1 MRFGLL
7 FRPQDPPAAANISR
21 RWQEILRA
29 SELAEEVGFDGL
41 FVPEHHMMPDGY
53 LPAPLVG
60 CAAIAART
68 RRVDVGTTVFLLPFY
83 NPVQVAEQAA
93 MVDVISGGRMILGVG
108 IGNFEPEFALYGLDK
123 RKQGSRFEEGID
135 LVQRAW
141 AGEDLDHRGRHFTAK
156 GRISPLP
163 SNPRL
168 WIGAMSEVGVR
179 RAARFG
185 CPWPTDPL
193 HNLDV
198 MRHWTECYRAAG
210 EEFGTSDKLS
220 VALLRDG
227 WVADDLDAVERD
239 WWPSIRAEHWFYFS
253 QVPRWVADREPL
265 LQGVSGEED
274 FHFQNHHQDRLVVGS
289 PAECLATI
297 RRFEA
302 ELANDY
308 LIMSFRVA
316 AGPSH
321 EKELECIERFG
332 REVIAAYRAQPAAA
346 ARA

>member
-1 MRFGLL
+1 VKFGLL
-7 FRPQDPPAAANISR
+7 HRPQDPPAAEHIAR
-21 RWQEILRA
+21 RWQETLRA

-53 LPAPLVG
+53 NPAPLVT

-68 RRVDVGTTVFLLPFY
+68 TRVDVGTTVFLLPFY
-83 NPVQVAEQAA
+83 NPIQVAEQAA
-93 MVDVISGGRMILGVG
+93 MVDVISGGRMILGCG
-108 IGNFEPEFALYGLDK
+108 IGNFEPEFALYGLEK
-123 RKQGSRFEEGID
+123 KQQGSRFEEALD

-141 AGEDLDHRGRHFTAK
+141 AGEDIDHQGRHFSAK

-163 SNPRL
+163 TNARL

-193 HNLDV
+193 HNVAV
-198 MRHWTECYRAAG
+198 MQEWAGLYRAAG
-210 EEFGTSDKLS
+210 EEFGTSDKLQ

-239 WWPSIRAEHWFYFS
+239 WWPQIRFEHWFYFS
-253 QVPRWVADREPL
+253 QIPRWVLDREPF
-265 LQGVSGEED
+265 LQGVEKEED
-274 FHFQNHHQDRLVVGS
+274 FLFDNHRRDRLIVGS
-289 PAECLATI
+289 PEDCIASI
-297 RRFEA
+297 RMFEEA
-302 ELANDY
+302 VGNDY

-316 AGPSH
+316 RGPSH

-332 REVIAAYRAQPAAA
+332 REVIAPYRERYGA
-346 ARA
+346 